1 MDNKAATLEL
11 GTKPIGKLLWQY
23 AMPAIIAMTAASLYN
38 MVDSIF
44 IGHGVGALAI
54 SGLAIT
60 FPLMNLSTAFG
71 AMVGVGAATILSV
84 RLGQKD
90 YSSANRILGNCLTMK
105 VITGVVFMAV
115 CLIWLDPILRFFG
128 ATDNT
133 LPYAREYMQVILAG
147 NIFTH
152 IYFGQN
158 ALLRSISKPKI
169 AMCSTIMTV
178 LINTALDPLFIYVFG
193 WGIRGAAIA
202 TVLSQCICLV
212 YQTRFFL
219 LRDGIIR
226 YQKGIYALHGR
237 VVKDILSIG
246 LAPFLMNCCACVV
259 VIFVNKGLLRYGGD
273 LAVGAYGIVN
283 RVGFIFAMIVMG
295 LNQGMQPIAGYN
307 FGARLF
313 KRLMSVYYKTMVY
326 ATLVCLVAFCVGV
339 FLPEYCVRLFT
350 HDDEL
355 VLIATPAMVLYTCT
369 FPVVGFQ
376 MVTTNFFQSI
386 GKAKISIFLSL
397 TRQMIFLLPGL
408 IVLPLYYGTY
418 GIWYAIPLSD
428 FLSAMLT
435 AIIFFIYRRQYK
447 AIIN

>member
-169 AMCSTIMTV
+169 AMYSTIMTV

-435 AIIFFIYRRQYK
+435 AIIFFMYRRQYK

>member
-105 VITGVVFMAV
+105 VITGVLFMAV
-115 CLIWLDPILRFFG
+115 CLLWLDPILRFFG

-169 AMCSTIMTV
+169 AMYSTIMTV

-259 VIFVNKGLLRYGGD
+259 VIFGNKGLLRYGGD

>member
-169 AMCSTIMTV
+169 AMYSTIMTV

>member
-169 AMCSTIMTV
+169 AMYSTIMTV

-350 HDDEL
+350 HNDEL

-435 AIIFFIYRRQYK
+435 AIIFFMYRRQYK
-447 AIIN
+447 ARIN

>member
-1 MDNKAATLEL
+1 MTDNKQATLEL

-23 AMPAIIAMTAASLYN
+23 AMPAIIAMTASSLYN

-60 FPLMNLSTAFG
+60 FPLMNLSAAFG
-71 AMVGVGAATILSV
+71 AMVGVGASTILSV

-90 YSSANRILGNCLTMK
+90 YAVADRIFGNCLSLK
-105 VITGVVFMAV
+105 IITGIVFMAI

-128 ATDNT
+128 ATENT
-133 LPYAREYMQVILAG
+133 LQYARDYMVIILIG

-158 ALLRSISKPKI
+158 ALLRSIGKPKV
-169 AMCSTIMTV
+169 AMYSTILTV
-178 LINTALDPLFIYVFG
+178 AINTALDPIFIYIFG

-202 TVLSQCICLV
+202 TVIAQCICLV
-212 YQTRFFL
+212 YQTTIFL
-219 LRDGIIR
+219 NPNTIIR
-226 YQKGIYALHGR
+226 YKRGIYGLRKR

-246 LAPFLMNCCACVV
+246 LAPFLMNCCACLV
-259 VIFVNKGLLRYGGD
+259 VIFVNKGLLHYGGD

-307 FGARLF
+307 YGAQLIP
-313 KRLMSVYYKTMVY
+313 RLMKVYYYTMGL
-326 ATLVCLVAFCVGV
+326 ATIVCIIAFIIGVG
-339 FLPEYCVRLFT
+339 FPDSCVRLFT
-350 HDDEL
+350 HDADL
-355 VLIATPAMVLYTCT
+355 IAIATPAMVLYTCT
-369 FPVVGFQ
+369 FPIIGFQ

-386 GKAKISIFLSL
+386 GMAKISILLSL
-397 TRQMIFLLPGL
+397 TRQLIFLLPGL
-408 IVLPLYYGTY
+408 IILPLFFSLN

-428 FLSAMLT
+428 FLASVMT
-435 AIIFFIYRRQYK
+435 AIIFFIYKNKFKQDE
-447 AIIN
+447 